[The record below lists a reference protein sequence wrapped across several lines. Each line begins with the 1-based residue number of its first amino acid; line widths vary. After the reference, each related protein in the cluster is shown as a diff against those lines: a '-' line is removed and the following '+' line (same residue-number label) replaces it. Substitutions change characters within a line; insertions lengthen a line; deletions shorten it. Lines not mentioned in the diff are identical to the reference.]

1 MGGPESRCAL
11 RFATGMALSIAI
23 AYGVS
28 WPMAWLATIL
38 TAAFLGNRAPA
49 PNLKA
54 SLAVL
59 LAIAL
64 IFGVGLFTTLHF
76 YHYPLVFAVLVGLAL
91 YLNFF
96 LAARGG
102 SKLIVLLCTMA
113 ILLIPLVGG
122 PEPRLAMMVS
132 SGFLTS
138 AAVALFC
145 TQVAHTL
152 VPGGTVPPTRAT
164 EVADHP
170 AQSAWLSTAVIL
182 PVALVCLTF
191 NMTGAVL
198 PLIQISA
205 LSQKPDFSM
214 GAAGGKALIAAN
226 LGGGL
231 VAVAFYQLLQI
242 SPTYPFLVAGLT
254 ALALLFSRY
263 IFSDRPTAPLYA
275 SAFSTVLILIGGGTG
290 QFGGDTDAGF
300 YQRIVLILLAVCYVV
315 GALSLLQMHT
325 VRERWLRMGHWL
337 SVKLAAQRQTQG
349 AP

>member
-1 MGGPESRCAL
+1 MGRDESRCAL
-11 RFATGMALSIAI
+11 RYATGIALSVAI
-23 AYGVS
+23 AYGVA

-38 TAAFLGNRAPA
+38 TAAFLGNRAPR
-49 PNLKA
+49 PNAKA
-54 SLAVL
+54 SLAILV
-59 LAIAL
+59 AIAL
-64 IFGVGLFTTLHF
+64 IFGVGLFMTMHF

-91 YLNFF
+91 YLNFY

-122 PEPRLAMMVS
+122 SEPRLALMVS
-132 SGFLTS
+132 TGFLTS
-138 AAVALFC
+138 AAVALLC

-152 VPGGTVPPTRAT
+152 VPGGTVPPARAV

-170 AQSAWLSTAVIL
+170 ARSAWLSTAVIL
-182 PVALVCLTF
+182 PVALVCLAF

-231 VAVAFYQLLQI
+231 VAMLFYQLLQI
-242 SPTYPFLVAGLT
+242 SPTYPFLVVGLA
-254 ALALLFSRY
+254 ALALLFAQRL
-263 IFSDRPTAPLYA
+263 FSDRPTAPLYA

-300 YQRIVLILLAVCYVV
+300 YQRIVLIMLSVCYVV
-315 GALSLLQMHT
+315 GALSLLQMPA
-325 VRERWLRMGHWL
+325 VRDRWLTTGRWL
-337 SVKLAAQRQTQG
+337 SAKLAAS
-349 AP
+349 